1 MEAIRE
7 RVGMADLA
15 KARSD
20 ETSGVTL
27 ASLARIL
34 RHDLHELGAIPRSR
48 AERGLAD
55 WAAMNG
61 VQEKAANTMA
71 KRVVDAAS
79 LCGDIATGISFGE
92 AMLLKRSRRAIMLDA
107 YRAILF
113 GGDPEDGEAHGL
125 IRICDGDDPT
135 APNLAGVVVPLDIEG
150 EKTLRRLLETR
161 RWEPKETD
169 PPGLMHV
176 LFCLGLGDDTKI
188 SDDIAEKLLDLY
200 PSFQLR
206 DYEGLDSGQQ
216 EVVELPPSTK
226 ALVTA
231 GPGSGKTH
239 TASARIAHLVQQ
251 GVDPA
256 GILLVTF
263 TRVAAETARQRIT
276 DAIQDLAYGAG
287 VQCGTLDSFAWHFMA
302 SVSEAKST
310 SHRDTIRI
318 ATKLLQSPDELVRD
332 WLARINHLVIDE
344 AQDIVGERLEL
355 CRTLLGALSEQT
367 GVTVFGDWAQAIYGS
382 WADGKSMAP
391 PSKANLHL
399 ALHSAAGWQK
409 MRLSL
414 NHRTQSPALRRM
426 FIEARALLSD
436 DRRDPKDCYVQMRAM
451 IEEAATNPS
460 IDLLGPVLPW
470 RDGNLVLFRG
480 RAAAEAGSSRLVAAG
495 RPHRL
500 KLSGR
505 TLVADPLIGALCAG
519 LTTGMSISLDQVKAR
534 YDLLDPIPVGVDP
547 DQAHSALRQ
556 VAGSGRAQPVV
567 SKVAQGLEAQPLWAV
582 RDHIGTAGPLLGS
595 IHGAKGQEAD
605 EVLLML
611 PPMPGGGDVDWIEE
625 ARVLFVAAT
634 RACRHLHIG
643 HARSA
648 YVTERSDGTRWLQGG
663 GLSLFGTEGLAPFS
677 DGEFARE
684 VWTAA
689 FSHPLCSFAREGKTG
704 SWQMVLENGRILA
717 GVDNALAG
725 ALDYLASDHT
735 SLPFG
740 KLRVV
745 GATSVPLRR
754 PDGRISGVTLLPVLQ
769 GVLNGHRAKEQI
781 Q

>member
-1 MEAIRE
+1 
-7 RVGMADLA
+7 MAGLT
-15 KARSD
+15 KALVD
-20 ETSGVTL
+20 NTADVTM
-27 ASLARIL
+27 ASLARLL
-34 RHDLHELGAIPRSR
+34 RQDLHELGAIPRSR

-92 AMLLKRSRRAIMLDA
+92 PMLLKRNRRTIMLDA
-107 YRAILF
+107 DKAILL
-113 GGDPEDGEAHGL
+113 GGDPEEGEAHGL
-125 IRICDGDDPT
+125 IRICESDDPT
-135 APNLAGVVVPLDIEG
+135 APNLADVIEPLDLVG
-150 EKTLRRLLETR
+150 EKTLRLLLETR
-161 RWEPKETD
+161 RWQPKETD
-169 PPGLMHV
+169 SPGLLHV
-176 LFCLGLGDDTKI
+176 LFCLGLGDDTI
-188 SDDIAEKLLDLY
+188 ITDDVAGKLLDLY
-200 PSFQLR
+200 PSFQNR
-206 DYEGLDSGQQ
+206 AEQGLDSGQ
-216 EVVELPPSTK
+216 EAVVELPAS
-226 ALVTA
+226 ARVVVTA

-239 TASARIAHLVQQ
+239 TASARVAHLVLN
-251 GVDPA
+251 GVEPA
-256 GILLVTF
+256 RIHLVTF

-276 DAIQDLAYGAG
+276 DAIQDVAYGAG
-287 VQCGTLDSFAWHFMA
+287 VQCGTLDSFAWQLVA
-302 SVSEAKST
+302 SASEAQST
-310 SHRDTIRI
+310 SHSGTIRST
-318 ATKLLQSPDELVRD
+318 TKLLQSPDELVRD
-332 WLARINHLVIDE
+332 RLARISHLVIDE

-355 CRTLLGALSEQT
+355 CRTLLGAMSKQT

-382 WADGKSMAP
+382 WAEGRSAAS
-391 PSKANLHL
+391 PSQANLHF
-399 ALHSAAGWQK
+399 ALDSAAGWQR
-409 MRLSL
+409 MELSL
-414 NHRTQSPALRRM
+414 NHRTQSASLRRM

-436 DRRDPKDCYVQMRAM
+436 DRRDPKNCYVQMRAL

-460 IDLLGPVLPW
+460 VDLLGPVLPW

-480 RAAAEAGSSRLVAAG
+480 RAAAEAGSARLVSAG

-534 YDLLDPIPVGVDP
+534 CDLLDPIPVGVDP
-547 DQAHSALRQ
+547 EQAYSALQQ

-567 SKVAQGLEAQPLWAV
+567 SQIAEGLEAQTIGVV

-595 IHGAKGQEAD
+595 IHGAKGQEAND
-605 EVLLML
+605 VLLML
-611 PPMPGGGDVDWIEE
+611 PPIPTGDYVDWVEE

-634 RACRHLHIG
+634 RASRHLHIG

-648 YVTERSDGTRWLQGG
+648 YITERSDGTRWLQGG
-663 GLSLFGTEGLAPFS
+663 GLSLCGTEGLVPFS
-677 DGEFARE
+677 DIEAARGI
-684 VWTAA
+684 WMAA
-689 FSHPLCSFAREGKTG
+689 FSHPLCSFARENKTG
-704 SWQMVLENGRILA
+704 DWQMVLENGRSLA
-717 GVDNALAG
+717 GVDNALSG
-725 ALDYLASDHT
+725 ALDFLASDYP

-754 PDGRISGVTLLPVLQ
+754 PDGRVSGVTIMPVLQ
-769 GVLNGHRAKEQI
+769 GVLNGNRTKEQS